1 MTKQLKFAVV
11 LLVTIASVNLNAQK
25 KSPAKSAKPATE
37 KASAK
42 PTKQETM
49 DWIAE
54 KMKEKLAGNRV
65 FISYSNGEFV
75 YRKQVGVYSCNT
87 TIYLN
92 RITGSSP
99 EYSDDFFIK
108 GSVISFSDCGKE
120 YEFRNSSSNNI
131 SIGGPNYNDYADPFE
146 FKNDNSLV
154 ERLKKAFATL
164 IEYNSSQK
172 GANEKF

>member
-1 MTKQLKFAVV
+1 M
-11 LLVTIASVNLNAQK
+11 NLNAQK

-108 GSVISFSDCGKE
+108 SSVISFSDCGKE